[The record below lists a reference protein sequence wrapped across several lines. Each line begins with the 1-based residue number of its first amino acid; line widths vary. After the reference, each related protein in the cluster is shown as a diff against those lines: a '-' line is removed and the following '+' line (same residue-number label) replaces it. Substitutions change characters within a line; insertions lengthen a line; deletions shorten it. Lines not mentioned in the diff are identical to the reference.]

1 LIYKYQCNNIKFQ
14 IKTNSTKDDCLLFAE
29 IYYSYN
35 PATKKYFRLKYYTD
49 LRIVKDKWDQKNQ
62 CAKKGM
68 IGKPEFDLRVIKAKE
83 KIQKCFNGYVSNHAK
98 EPDPETFK
106 KVLFKEFTGQTLQ
119 TENDKLKTFWGYFT
133 DFINQSFKGTR
144 KNANGNPISESTIKS
159 YKTLK
164 HHLQRFEVETRKK
177 IDFNS
182 IDLEFYSDFVHFLES
197 ELLLAKN
204 SISKH
209 IRTLKTVMREAH
221 ENGYHSNNKFN
232 SRKFA
237 APTELTTAV
246 YLNENELN
254 DLYRLD
260 LSNNPRLEKVRDLF
274 IIGCYTGL
282 RFGDLHQ
289 ITTKNIQPDPQNPD
303 DLYLT
308 IKQTKTGKPVTIPIP
323 NVLWEILGK
332 YDNILPKPISNQK
345 TNLFLKEICQMLPV
359 LNEITEIE
367 FTKAGAKVYEN
378 YRKYELISTHT
389 ARRSFATNAYL
400 AKQQPLNIMA
410 VTGHLTEKSF
420 NRYIRVT
427 PMEKARLFKQHE
439 ENRNHLKAV

>member
-1 LIYKYQCNNIKFQ
+1 MKVKFQ
-14 IKTNSTKDDCLLFAE
+14 IKTNATKGDCLLFAE

-35 PATKKYFRLKYYTD
+35 PNTKKYLRVKYYTD
-49 LRIVKDKWDQKNQ
+49 LRISKNCWDGKNQ

-68 IGKPEFDLRVIKAKE
+68 IGKAEFDLRITNVKE
-83 KIQKCFNGYVSNHAK
+83 KIQKCFNGYVSTNAK
-98 EPDPETFK
+98 EPDPETLK
-106 KVLFKEFTGQTLQ
+106 KLLFKEFTGISLETN
-119 TENDKLKTFWGYFT
+119 NDKLKTFWGYFT
-133 DFINQSFKGTR
+133 DFINQSINGSR
-144 KNANGNPISESTIKS
+144 KNANGDTIAPSTIKS

-164 HHLQRFEVETRKK
+164 HHLQKFEIEARQK
-177 IDFNS
+177 IDFDK
-182 IDLEFYSDFVHFLES
+182 IDFEFYTDLHHFLETD
-197 ELLLAKN
+197 LLLAKN

-209 IRTLKTVMREAH
+209 IRTLKTVLRESL
-221 ENGYHSNNKFN
+221 EKGYHNNSKFS

-246 YLNENELN
+246 YLNEKELKE
-254 DLYRLD
+254 LYTLD
-260 LSNNPRLEKVRDLF
+260 LTNNPRLEKVRDLF

-282 RFGDLHQ
+282 RFGDLYQ
-289 ITTKNIQPDPQNPD
+289 VTTKNIQPDPKNPT

-308 IKQTKTGKPVTIPIP
+308 LKQTKTGKPVTIPIP
-323 NVLWEILGK
+323 TVLSQVLAKYGNV
-332 YDNILPKPISNQK
+332 LPKPISNQK
-345 TNLFLKEICQMLPV
+345 TNLFLKEICQMIPA
-359 LNEITEIE
+359 LNENTEIE

-378 YRKYELISTHT
+378 HKKYELISTHT

-400 AKQQPLNIMA
+400 AGQQTLNIMA

>member
-1 LIYKYQCNNIKFQ
+1 MKIKFQ
-14 IKTNSTKDDCLLFAE
+14 IKTNATKGDCLLFAE
-29 IYYSYN
+29 IYYSYDRH
-35 PATKKYFRLKYYTD
+35 TKKYLRLKHYTD
-49 LRIVKDKWDQKNQ
+49 LRISKDKWDLKNQ

-68 IGKPEFDLRVIKAKE
+68 IGKAEFDLRITNAKE
-83 KIQKCFNGYVSNHAK
+83 KIQKCFNGFVSTHAK
-98 EPDPETFK
+98 EPDPETLK
-106 KVLFKEFTGQTLQ
+106 KLLFKEFTGKTLE
-119 TENDKLKTFWGYFT
+119 THNDKLKTFWGYFD
-133 DFINQSFKGTR
+133 DFINQSINGTR
-144 KNANGNPISESTIKS
+144 KNANGDTISESTVKS

-164 HHLQRFEVETRKK
+164 HHLQRFEVENRKK
-177 IDFNS
+177 LDFND
-182 IDLEFYSDFVHFLES
+182 IDIEFHTDFVHFLES

-209 IRTLKTVMREAH
+209 IRTLKTVMREAQ
-221 ENGYHSNNKFN
+221 ENGYHNNNKFS
-232 SRKFA
+232 SRKFS
-237 APTELTTAV
+237 APSELTTAV
-246 YLNENELN
+246 YLNEKELNELHG
-254 DLYRLD
+254 LD

-274 IIGCYTGL
+274 ITGCYTGL

-289 ITTKNIQPDPQNPD
+289 ITTKNIHTDPKNPT

-323 NVLWEILGK
+323 NVLREILVK
-332 YDNILPKPISNQK
+332 YDNNLPKPISNQK
-345 TNLFLKEICQMLPV
+345 TNLFLKEICQMLPA
-359 LNEITEIE
+359 LNENTEIE

-378 YRKYELISTHT
+378 YKKYELISTHT

-400 AKQQPLNIMA
+400 AGQQTLNIMA

-439 ENRNHLKAV
+439 EKRNHLKAV